1 MRDMKVEPFLLAST
15 LRAVIAQRLV
25 RQLCPECRR
34 PVAADAAVAKLL
46 GVDEGAVIYEPGAC
60 AACGNTGFKG
70 RVGVFE
76 AVRIDDTIRRLI
88 NTDADEDSIADHAF
102 ARSPSLTSAARALV
116 REGLTTPEEAV
127 RISRRGSEDG

>member
-25 RQLCPECRR
+25 RRLCLECRR
-34 PVAADAAVAKLL
+34 AVPADMAVAKLL
-46 GVDEGAVIYEPGAC
+46 DVDEGTVIYEPVGC
-60 AACGNTGFKG
+60 SSCGTSGFKG

-76 AVRIDDTIRRLI
+76 AVRIDDTVRRLI
-88 NTDADEDSIADHAF
+88 NDGADEDAIAKHAF
-102 ARSPSLTSAARALV
+102 AKSPNLGAAARALV

-127 RISRRGSEDG
+127 RISRRGSDDG